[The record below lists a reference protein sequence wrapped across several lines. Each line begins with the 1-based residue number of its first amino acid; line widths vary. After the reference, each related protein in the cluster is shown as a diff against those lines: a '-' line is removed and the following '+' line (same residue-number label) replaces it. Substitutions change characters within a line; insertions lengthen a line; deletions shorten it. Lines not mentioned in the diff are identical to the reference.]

1 MNSINLKHN
10 HTDFISEIDKRCIEY
25 LIHFTPTLNLYS
37 ILEQKQLMSRSI
49 LESLDIEQYDIL
61 DYVQFTDNVRYD
73 DKRYIN
79 LSISSPNTFLFSK
92 FMDKTTNDMTI
103 NWCVLKIDPKH
114 IYDSDT
120 LFSVTNAA
128 SSAAKNQ
135 YGISGDIENFKML
148 FEEKLSFST
157 FNGTRNI
164 VRGNI
169 LKKYPTD
176 IQAEVLVKEVI
187 PSSSIISVC
196 FKTNHELAE
205 AKAAMLEFDTSNFT
219 TDIEIFSPSRQ
230 T

>member
-1 MNSINLKHN
+1 MSLKNKHN
-10 HTDFISEIDKRCIEY
+10 DFITEIDGRGIEY

-37 ILEQKQLMSRSI
+37 ILEQKKLMSRSI
-49 LESLDIEQYDIL
+49 LESLDIDQCDIL
-61 DYVQFTDNVRYD
+61 DYVQFTDHVRYD

-79 LSISSPNTFLFSK
+79 LSVSSPNAYLFSK
-92 FMDKTTNDMTI
+92 FMDKTADDMTI

-114 IYDSDT
+114 IYDLDT

-128 SSAAKNQ
+128 SSAAKKQ
-135 YGISGDIENFKML
+135 YGISGDIEKFKML
-148 FEEKLSFST
+148 FEKKLSFNT

-164 VRGNI
+164 ERGNI

-196 FKTNHELAE
+196 FKTNHDLAE
-205 AKAAMLEFDTSNFT
+205 AKAAMAEFDTSNFT
-219 TDIEIFSPSRQ
+219 TDIEMFSPSRRI
-230 T
+230 

>member
-1 MNSINLKHN
+1 MPLKN
-10 HTDFISEIDKRCIEY
+10 EYEDFIKEIEERGIEY

-37 ILEQKQLMSRSI
+37 ILEQKKLMSRSI
-49 LESLDIEQYDIL
+49 LESLDIDQYDIL
-61 DYVQFTDNVRYD
+61 DYIQFTDSVRYD

-79 LSISSPNTFLFSK
+79 LSISSPNTYLFHK
-92 FMDKTTNDMTI
+92 FMDRTADDMSV

-114 IYDSDT
+114 IYDLDT

-135 YGISGDIENFKML
+135 YGISGDIKKFKML
-148 FEEKLSFST
+148 FEEKLSFNS

-196 FKTNHELAE
+196 FKTDHDLAE
-205 AKAAMLEFDTSNFT
+205 AKAAMSEFDTSHFT

-230 T
+230 A